1 MKALTSQWEHLTF
14 YTHFQGLRL
23 EWSRRIKIN
32 PKSYMFLKHV
42 PGTRNI
48 FAVSAEEPKHHQIV
62 KILYPEKLNFTSC
75 KEFKWRW
82 NQFCAFSIVH
92 LWIFHFTN
100 HSIFYQVMLITFCIW
115 IAKAALPSQT
125 YVSLFVHHQNPSNSS
140 ILHLSSFI
148 LQLLSFSACFFGKFN
163 FSFGL
168 ELLFIEIME
177 VFD

>member
-1 MKALTSQWEHLTF
+1 MLSPCYYHRFQGQNIFTLSRFIPVIKDLFPTSIFYIEIEFVCKVKALTSQWEHLTF

-82 NQFCAFSIVH
+82 NQFWAFSIVH
-92 LWIFHFTN
+92 L
-100 HSIFYQVMLITFCIW
+100 
-115 IAKAALPSQT
+115 
-125 YVSLFVHHQNPSNSS
+125 
-140 ILHLSSFI
+140 
-148 LQLLSFSACFFGKFN
+148 
-163 FSFGL
+163 
-168 ELLFIEIME
+168 
-177 VFD
+177 